1 VLCEEILYLILLHT
15 NIYFGAFGVQLKQ
28 QRVKIMKCE
37 FESNESKKKRNHA
50 PLMSISE
57 LARNPDITI
66 TYSSIVKKFNKYG
79 TVEVA
84 MVHSR
89 GRKYY
94 NKADL
99 EAWAVEIG
107 LIKNET

>member
-1 VLCEEILYLILLHT
+1 
-15 NIYFGAFGVQLKQ
+15 
-28 QRVKIMKCE
+28 MKYDI
-37 FESNESKKKRNHA
+37 ESTESKNKRNKA

-57 LARNPDITI
+57 LARNPNITLA
-66 TYSSIVKKFNKYG
+66 YSSIVRKFNKYG

-84 MVHSR
+84 LVHSR

-99 EAWAVEIG
+99 EAWAVETG